1 MKRYKTYKTTD
12 QSWLTNVPKHW
23 GYVKCKTL
31 FATQTEK
38 NKNNEEGNILSLTL
52 QGVVRNN
59 REKPI
64 GLSPSD
70 YRTYQIFEKDDLV
83 FKLIDLENISTS
95 RVGLVPERGIMSSA
109 YIRLSAKCDINTR
122 FFYFQYYDLWLRQIF
137 NGLGAGVR
145 QTLSANDLLNIK
157 IVVPPRDEQDQIVR
171 YLDSKISAIDAG
183 ISKLEEQIKCLKE
196 LKSTLISD
204 VVTGKIDV
212 RDAEIPTNP
221 SME

>member
-1 MKRYKTYKTTD
+1 M
-12 QSWLTNVPKHW
+12 HW

-31 FATQTEK
+31 FTTQTERNTK
-38 NKNNEEGNILSLTL
+38 NEEGNILSLTL

-83 FKLIDLENISTS
+83 FKLIDLENVSTS

-109 YIRLSAKCDINTR
+109 YIRLSAKRDINTR
-122 FFYFQYYDLWLRQIF
+122 YFYFQYCDLWLRQVF

-145 QTLSANDLLNIK
+145 QTLSANDLLNLK
-157 IVVPPRDEQDQIVR
+157 IVVPPRAEQDQIVR
-171 YLDSKISAIDAG
+171 YLDWKTSAIDAG
-183 ISKLEEQIKCLKE
+183 ISKLEEQIKLLQE

-212 RDAEIPTNP
+212 RDAVIPTDA